1 MPGFVKTPADEHRW
15 AAAKEAAKKQTA
27 EGSEGFWKL
36 SNYIFHKMGKSDFNP
51 QEFGEILKSAM
62 GGLKQTQV
70 APVPGVISPTNNNTA
85 SPMKVGSQAVVK
97 TAKPKKLGGAMD
109 KPSVFFGKNEDF
121 KNIKKPSIENL
132 RVFLEN
138 QRKK

>member
-1 MPGFVKTPADEHRW
+1 MSKQYTPREVAI
-15 AAAKEAAKKQTA
+15 KILQKA
-27 EGSEGFWKL
+27 EEL
-36 SNYIFHKMGKSDFNP
+36 A
-51 QEFGEILKSAM
+51 KSAI
-62 GGLKQTQV
+62 GGLKQTQI
-70 APVPGVISPTNNNTA
+70 APVPGVISPTNSNTA

-132 RVFLEN
+132 RIFLEK
-138 QRKK
+138 QRQK

>member
-1 MPGFVKTPADEHRW
+1 MSKTYTPTEVAIRVLQKAEELVK
-15 AAAKEAAKKQTA
+15 
-27 EGSEGFWKL
+27 G
-36 SNYIFHKMGKSDFNP
+36 
-51 QEFGEILKSAM
+51 AM

-97 TAKPKKLGGAMD
+97 TAKPKKLGSAMD
-109 KPSVFFGKNEDF
+109 KPSVFFKSE
-121 KNIKKPSIENL
+121 KSIKKTSIENL
-132 RVFLEN
+132 RLFLEN

>member
-1 MPGFVKTPADEHRW
+1 MSKTYTPKEVAIKILQKTEEL
-15 AAAKEAAKKQTA
+15 AKA
-27 EGSEGFWKL
+27 
-36 SNYIFHKMGKSDFNP
+36 
-51 QEFGEILKSAM
+51 AM
-62 GGLKQTQV
+62 GGLKPTQI
-70 APVPGVISPTNNNTA
+70 ASVPGVISPTNANTA

-121 KNIKKPSIENL
+121 KNIKRPSIENL
-132 RVFLEN
+132 RSFLER